1 MGSGRVDCNASGGNK
16 NDMLLI
22 TLSVLAGVCLY
33 AAIHHL
39 WIARYLSDRT
49 HLLFALLCLMVTFYV
64 LAKTGAYR
72 AVTAAELVS
81 RRRWEISLGC
91 AIFGLLPWFVRAYTG
106 LPWRVIPAVLTV
118 LMSLFFAVNL
128 ITPYGFSFVE
138 FPTLQTI
145 TLPWGEQMADLR
157 PRRDDVWYNAMWA
170 AILLNFMFAGY
181 ACLRQYWHG
190 EQRRAIVLALA
201 LAVLLG
207 STLFNWVV
215 NQGLVNFVHTA
226 EFGFIALVLLMSAAL
241 SEELRRSGRAHVA
254 SEARFRTLVEQS
266 PFSIQVLAPDGRTR
280 LVNRAWEQLWGVKLT
295 AMPDYNLLHDQQLVA
310 KDILPYLERAF
321 RGEAVEIPPVVYKP
335 KNTLEISGGPYRDRW
350 VRAYAYP
357 IHDDAQR
364 VREVILMHEDITAH
378 KRAEDALRHIA
389 TGVSAQTGEAF
400 FRDLVTYLAAL
411 FGAKYAFLGL
421 LDEND
426 PMLVNTL
433 AVSVDGAIADNLSYR
448 LDDTPCANV
457 VGQTT
462 CAHASGVQQLFPKDI
477 LLQQM
482 GVDSYIGTPL
492 FDTHGTPLGLIV
504 ILDNKPMEHLEQVR
518 EILQIFAARAGA
530 ELERVR
536 AEADLARYRE
546 HLEHLVAERTVQ
558 LEVTNKELEAFSHS
572 VSHDLRAPLR
582 AINGFSQAL
591 IEDYAVKLDATAL
604 DYLNRVRQG
613 ALRMDELIND
623 LLKLSRVTRQGL
635 RGQNVNLSAL
645 TAECAAE
652 LHAHEPQ
659 REVEWLLAP
668 HVLVVGDPQLLRIA
682 MDNLLGNAWKY
693 TSRKPHARIEF
704 GVLPGDGPAVYFVR
718 DNGAGFDMQHA
729 DRLFGAFQRLHK
741 AEDFPGTGIGLATVQ
756 RIVTR
761 HGGCIWA
768 ESQPEQG
775 ATFYFTL
782 TTL

>member
-1 MGSGRVDCNASGGNK
+1 
-16 NDMLLI
+16 MLLI

-39 WIARYLSDRT
+39 WMARRLSDRT

-81 RRRWEISLGC
+81 RRRWEISLGHLSL
-91 AIFGLLPWFVRAYTG
+91 GLLSWFVAAYADSRSRV
-106 LPWRVIPAVLTV
+106 LPTV
-118 LMSLFFAVNL
+118 LSIFAILLVTANL
-128 ITPYGFSFVE
+128 LLPYGLAFAE
-138 FPTLQTI
+138 LPTLAHF
-145 TLPWGEQMADLR
+145 TLPWGEQVVDLR
-157 PRRDDVWYNAMWA
+157 VQRRDIWFKPGWIYV
-170 AILLNFMFAGY
+170 LLTFAFASY
-181 ACLRQYWHG
+181 ACVCLYRSG
-190 EQRRAIVLALA
+190 DQRRALA
-201 LAVLLG
+201 LAVAIG
-207 STLFNWVV
+207 IFFAFVFFNMVV
-215 NQGLVNFVHTA
+215 NLGLVAFTHTA

-241 SEELRRSGRAHVA
+241 SEELRRSGKAHVA
-254 SEARFRTLVEQS
+254 FEARFRTLVEQS
-266 PFSIQVLAPDGRTR
+266 PFSIQILAPDGRTR
-280 LVNRAWEQLWGVKLT
+280 LVNRAWEQLWGVKLA
-295 AMPDYNLLHDQQLVA
+295 AMADYNLLHDPQLVA
-310 KDILPYLERAF
+310 KGIQPYLERAF
-321 RGEAVEIPPVVYKP
+321 RGEAVEIPPVVYNP
-335 KNTLEISGGPYRDRW
+335 KDTPEISGGPYRDRW

-364 VREVILMHEDITAH
+364 VREVILMHEDITAR

-411 FGAKYAFLGL
+411 FGAKYAFLGR

-462 CAHASGVQQLFPKDI
+462 CTHASGVQQLFPKDI

-546 HLEHLVAERTVQ
+546 HLEHLIAERTAQ
-558 LEVTNKELEAFSHS
+558 LEITNNELEAFSHS

-591 IEDYAVKLDATAL
+591 IEDYAAKLDATAL
-604 DYLNRVRQG
+604 DYLNRVHQG

-645 TAECAAE
+645 AAECAAE

-682 MDNLLGNAWKY
+682 MENLLGNAWKY
-693 TSRKPHARIEF
+693 TSRKSHARIEF
-704 GVLPGDGPAVYFVR
+704 SVLPGDGPAVYCVR

-761 HGGCIWA
+761 HGGRIWA
-768 ESQPEQG
+768 ESQPGQG